1 METFNIYK
9 WIESTKQLLAEKDWE
24 AVSKEKSKL
33 KRYLKKYSEV
43 GSKAIYIVKRDSILY
58 RGRIYKEEDRFRRW
72 ADYDSSEGQQFRG
85 YGEAESFI
93 NLDVAKVEDGRC
105 NRKNEPCLY
114 VSEKRET
121 CYVELR
127 PQANTLIS
135 LAEIIVTSPLKV
147 LDLSSSGAVADTM
160 EMAETGFALNL
171 ELNRPVYDSENGY
184 AFTQL
189 VAECVKELGFD
200 GVRYSSA
207 FNTLTHRDR
216 GKNMAIFNFE
226 KCKACSSEL
235 VLVNSVDVC
244 VEYK

>member
-1 METFNIYK
+1 M
-9 WIESTKQLLAEKDWE
+9 
-24 AVSKEKSKL
+24 
-33 KRYLKKYSEV
+33 
-43 GSKAIYIVKRDSILY
+43 
-58 RGRIYKEEDRFRRW
+58 
-72 ADYDSSEGQQFRG
+72 
-85 YGEAESFI
+85 
-93 NLDVAKVEDGRC
+93 
-105 NRKNEPCLY
+105 
-114 VSEKRET
+114 SEKRET

-207 FNTLTHRDR
+207 FNTLTHRDG
-216 GKNMAIFNFE
+216 GKNMAIFSFE

>member
-1 METFNIYK
+1 M
-9 WIESTKQLLAEKDWE
+9 
-24 AVSKEKSKL
+24 
-33 KRYLKKYSEV
+33 
-43 GSKAIYIVKRDSILY
+43 
-58 RGRIYKEEDRFRRW
+58 
-72 ADYDSSEGQQFRG
+72 
-85 YGEAESFI
+85 
-93 NLDVAKVEDGRC
+93 
-105 NRKNEPCLY
+105 
-114 VSEKRET
+114 
-121 CYVELR
+121 
-127 PQANTLIS
+127 
-135 LAEIIVTSPLKV
+135 
-147 LDLSSSGAVADTM
+147 SSSGAVADTM

-216 GKNMAIFNFE
+216 GNNMAIFNFE

>member
-1 METFNIYK
+1 METVDIYK
-9 WIESTKQLLAEKDWE
+9 WIEFVKQLLAEKDLE
-24 AVSKEKSKL
+24 VVSKQKSEL
-33 KRYLKKYSEV
+33 KRCLEKYSEV
-43 GSKAIYIVKRDSILY
+43 GPKAIYHVERDRILY
-58 RGRIYKEEDRFRRW
+58 RGRIYKEEDRFSKW
-72 ADYDSSEGQQFRG
+72 AYYDNSEGQQFRG

-93 NLDVAKVEDGRC
+93 NIDVSKIKEGRC

-121 CYVELR
+121 CYAELR

-147 LDLSSSGAVADTM
+147 IDLSSSGAVADTM
-160 EMAETGFALNL
+160 EMVEGVLALNL
-171 ELNRPVYDSENGY
+171 ELNSPVYDSENGY
-184 AFTQL
+184 VFTQL

-200 GVRYSSA
+200 GIRYSSA
-207 FNTLTHRDR
+207 FNTLTHKDR
-216 GKNMAIFNFE
+216 GKNIAIFNFE